1 MKIHDVQMIDFE
13 GAKMVLTVDG
23 QVFRIDLPSVST
35 RLANAKDAARRS
47 YSISPSGYGVHWPDI
62 DGDLTIDGLIAS
74 ARLAQSKADEAPL
87 LLQEEPPGKK
97 PPQ

>member
-23 QVFRIDLPSVST
+23 QVYRIDLSSVSA
-35 RLANAKDAARRS
+35 RLANAEDAARRS

-62 DGDLTIDGLIAS
+62 DEDLSIDGLIAS
-74 ARLAQSKADEAPL
+74 ARLAQPKTGEAML
-87 LLQEEPPGKK
+87 LLREQPPHKR